1 MIGVDKV
8 EVARLAVI
16 NTYNKQGNQ
25 YDLNDILEGKYDDT
39 FVIRAI
45 QEALEIID
53 YGSSRAA

>member
-25 YDLNDILEGKYDDT
+25 YDLNDILDGKYDDT
-39 FVIRAI
+39 FVMRAI

>member
-1 MIGVDKV
+1 MDKV

-25 YDLNDILEGKYDDT
+25 YDLNDILDGKYDDT
-39 FVIRAI
+39 FVMRAI
-45 QEALEIID
+45 QEALEIIN